1 MYISFRKLISVLV
14 IVLCF
19 GNFFAQKKSSYAYV
33 QGQDIILNGQKFNI
47 KGTNVGNWLNPE
59 GYMFF
64 FEGTSSYRL
73 INEAFSEL
81 VGPQYTA
88 EFWRKFQENYITKED
103 ISYIKST
110 GMNTVRVPFHYKMF
124 TGEDYMGYNDD
135 QRGFEVLDKII
146 QWCKEEN
153 LYVILDMHDA
163 PGGQTGDNIDD
174 SYGYPWLMVNKKD
187 QEQFIEIWKKI
198 AKKYK
203 NEKIILAYDLLNE
216 PIAHYFKDDL
226 PKLNAALEPLFIRA
240 TKEIR
245 KHDKNH
251 IVMLAGAQWN
261 SNFSVFKDWKFD
273 DNIMYTCHRYWSGTD
288 KNAIQDFLDF
298 REKTNLPLFMGET
311 GENTDEWV
319 EKFRITLEENNIG
332 WTFWPYKKMVPKS
345 GMMVIPKP
353 KDWDLIVEYTKADR
367 SNFEKIRN
375 ARPDQQKVRAA
386 LEELLEN
393 MKFKNNTKNN
403 GYTSALG
410 MKP

>member
-1 MYISFRKLISVLV
+1 MYISFRKLISLLV
-14 IVLCF
+14 IVLCC

-33 QGQDIILNGQKFNI
+33 KGQDIILNGQKFNI

-273 DNIMYTCHRYWSGTD
+273 NNIMYTCHRYWSGTD

-298 REKTNLPLFMGET
+298 REKTNLPLFMG
-311 GENTDEWV
+311 
-319 EKFRITLEENNIG
+319 
-332 WTFWPYKKMVPKS
+332 
-345 GMMVIPKP
+345 
-353 KDWDLIVEYTKADR
+353 
-367 SNFEKIRN
+367 
-375 ARPDQQKVRAA
+375 
-386 LEELLEN
+386 
-393 MKFKNNTKNN
+393 
-403 GYTSALG
+403 
-410 MKP
+410 